1 MPNFIAHGDP
11 CFFAEFMQDLD
22 VKAFETPLLRVGK
35 VVEWGIFEPEVMAS
49 VIKPAKGPG
58 GRPRFHP
65 MLMFK
70 ILVLQ
75 KLHGLADDAT
85 SFQIT
90 DRHSFRAFLG
100 LTAADTVPDG
110 QTISD
115 FREDLQDTMDKLFDA
130 FLTHLREKHGLGLA
144 KQGVMIDASFADVPR
159 QRNSREENAQI
170 KAGEVPKSLSEKPKV
185 LVHKDMDAR
194 WTKKNHETHYGY
206 KDHVK
211 VDVKDKLILAAVVT
225 PASTHDSQAFA
236 ELVTEQDKVVY
247 ADSAYVGGPIEAELE
262 SRKLRG
268 EINEKGT
275 RGHPLTEAQKE
286 SNRLKSKT
294 RARVEHVFAQMT
306 GSMKALYQRCIGF
319 ERNKS
324 GLILAN
330 LVYNL
335 LRFEQIKRLKL
346 NGVA

>member
-1 MPNFIAHGDP
+1 
-11 CFFAEFMQDLD
+11 MQDLD

-35 VVEWGIFEPEVMAS
+35 VVQWGIFEPEVMAA
-49 VIKPAKGPG
+49 VTKPAKGPG

-115 FREDLQDTMDKLFDA
+115 FREDLQATMDKLFEV
-130 FLTHLREKHGLGLA
+130 FLAHLRQEHGLGLA

-170 KAGEVPKSLSEKPKV
+170 KAGEVPKSLSESPKV
-185 LVHKDMDAR
+185 LAHKDMDAR

-247 ADSAYVGGPIEAELE
+247 ADSAYAGGPIEAELE

-275 RGHPLTEAQKE
+275 RGHALTEAQKE

-319 ERNKS
+319 ERNKR

-335 LRFEQIKRLKL
+335 LRFEQIKRLNL
-346 NGVA
+346 NAVA

>member
-1 MPNFIAHGDP
+1 
-11 CFFAEFMQDLD
+11 
-22 VKAFETPLLRVGK
+22 
-35 VVEWGIFEPEVMAS
+35 
-49 VIKPAKGPG
+49 
-58 GRPRFHP
+58 
-65 MLMFK
+65 
-70 ILVLQ
+70 
-75 KLHGLADDAT
+75 
-85 SFQIT
+85 
-90 DRHSFRAFLG
+90 
-100 LTAADTVPDG
+100 
-110 QTISD
+110 
-115 FREDLQDTMDKLFDA
+115 
-130 FLTHLREKHGLGLA
+130 
-144 KQGVMIDASFADVPR
+144 
-159 QRNSREENAQI
+159 
-170 KAGEVPKSLSEKPKV
+170 
-185 LVHKDMDAR
+185 MDAR

-294 RARVEHVFAQMT
+294 RARVEHVVAQRT